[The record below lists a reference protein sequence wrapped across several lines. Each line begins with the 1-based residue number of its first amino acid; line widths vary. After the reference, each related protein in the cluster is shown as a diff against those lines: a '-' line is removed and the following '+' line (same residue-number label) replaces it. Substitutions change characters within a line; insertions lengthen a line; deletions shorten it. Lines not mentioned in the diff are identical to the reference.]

1 MSSQHPGLHDR
12 SGAAASWR
20 RWVPLA
26 LTVLAILGFAAGA
39 IEARLILDRT
49 DLPRDLLAYLRAGD
63 ALRAGAPIYTIDL
76 PLSGAFL
83 YSPVWAVVFGAI
95 SWLPGVLLYGVSI
108 VINVACLRY
117 VVGSWRG
124 LGITL
129 LWPFTAFALLS
140 GNLDLIIAAALVA
153 VWRGHIV
160 PLALVATAKI
170 APALG
175 LPWRSWRRFAVVSLL
190 LFAATLPWWHLWP
203 EWLLFLVRQPTSG
216 EYLIAIPWWTR
227 LPVALVLL
235 ALRRPWAT
243 ALAAVVA
250 TPALYLTSSLL
261 LLAPLRL
268 WLDRHDPRLVA
279 AAAGQRSWR
288 PWLTRRPQAAP
299 AGAQVAA
306 PTAPALADTPAR

>member
-1 MSSQHPGLHDR
+1 MSMQRAAPFDR
-12 SGAAASWR
+12 SSDATTWR
-20 RWVPLA
+20 RWVPLV
-26 LTVLAILGFAAGA
+26 LTVLAIAGFAIGA
-39 IEARLILDRT
+39 IEARVILDRT
-49 DLPRDLLAYLRAGD
+49 DLPRDLVAYLRAGD
-63 ALRAGAPIYTIDL
+63 AFRAGAPIYTIDL
-76 PLSGAFL
+76 PLNGAFL
-83 YSPVWAVVFGAI
+83 YSPVWALIFGAI
-95 SWLPGVLLYGVSI
+95 SWLPGVLLYAVSI
-108 VINVACLRY
+108 VISVACLRY

-153 VWRGHIV
+153 AWRGHV
-160 PLALVATAKI
+160 GPLALVALAKI

-175 LPWRSWRRFAVVSLL
+175 LPWRSWRRFAAVSLVL
-190 LFAATLPWWHLWP
+190 IALTLPWWHLWP

-216 EYLIAIPWWTR
+216 EFLIPIPWWTR
-227 LPVALVLL
+227 LPVAVLLL

-268 WLDRHDPRLVA
+268 WLDRDDPRLVEA
-279 AAAGQRSWR
+279 AEGQRSWR
-288 PWLTRRPQAAP
+288 PWLRRPPVIAA
-299 AGAQVAA
+299 AA
-306 PTAPALADTPAR
+306 IR